1 MPKQHKD
8 IPLELES
15 ILNNEIGNDEKVLW
29 SAQPNISLI
38 IKKEMPAF
46 KAGLFTCALPVIM
59 AAVIYSQGEKIPT
72 AAMVMI
78 SLLFLLGLLFVTS
91 PYFAVKKAKKTL
103 YAITGK
109 RAIVI
114 VNNSEPYIESYGQ
127 DKFKDVAKTVGKGG
141 GGNLIFEKIIL
152 YKRSKRGTKT
162 KVKKRGFIGIDNVAD
177 VEKIIIQ
184 IDQQ

>member
-1 MPKQHKD
+1 MPKQYND
-8 IPLELES
+8 IPVELES
-15 ILNNEIGNDEKVLW
+15 MLNDEIGNDEKVLW

-46 KAGLFTCALPVIM
+46 KAGLFTCALPMIM
-59 AAVIYSQGEKIPT
+59 AAVIYFKDETIPT
-72 AAMVMI
+72 AVIVMI
-78 SLLFLLGLLFVTS
+78 GLLFLLGLLLVTA
-91 PYFAVKKAKKTL
+91 PYFAVKKAKRTL
-103 YAITGK
+103 YAITSK

-114 VNNSEPYIESYGQ
+114 VNNSEPFIESYGQ
-127 DKFKDVAKTVGKGG
+127 DKFKDVSKTVGIGG

-162 KVKKRGFIGIDNVAD
+162 KVKNRGFIGIDNVTD
-177 VEKIIIQ
+177 VEKIIIE